1 MNDCLFCK
9 IIKGEI
15 PSTKVYEDEKVYAFL
30 DIEPQ
35 APFHAIV
42 VPKCHIKSAA
52 EINGENSGEIAAVF
66 AAISKIAEQENLE
79 NGFLSANSMKNKD
92 GMEISVYGNN
102 ERMVLVSRFDNLGKG
117 ASGAAIQN
125 MNILLGIDQTTGLE
139 L

>member
-1 MNDCLFCK
+1 MEVSVPIFAKD
-9 IIKGEI
+9 IKCDIDGIKEI
-15 PSTKVYEDEKVYAFL
+15 YQKAYTGKVVKFVD
-30 DIEPQ
+30 
-35 APFHAIV
+35 
-42 VPKCHIKSAA
+42 
-52 EINGENSGEIAAVF
+52 
-66 AAISKIAEQENLE
+66 ENLE

-102 ERMVLVSRFDNLGKG
+102 ERIVLVSRFDNLGKG